1 MGDFQKLHVWEL
13 SKNLAIE
20 IYRVIEDSEKL
31 RRDFG
36 LKDQLQ
42 RSAVSISS
50 NIAEGDELRTVKNG
64 IRHLYIAKGS
74 TAELITQLII
84 AKEIGALE
92 SDKADKLITKANQ
105 ISSGLFKLIQVRNSW
120 SNK

>member
-64 IRHLYIAKGS
+64 IRHLYIAKGF
-74 TAELITQLII
+74 LQDFL
-84 AKEIGALE
+84 
-92 SDKADKLITKANQ
+92 N
-105 ISSGLFKLIQVRNSW
+105 
-120 SNK
+120 